1 MFDFFFKR
9 SASKKKQP
17 SPNPISAQNPQN
29 LAAAAESAKLSAMAK
44 ADSFKENEA
53 GAVAFILQCDFADAR
68 LKAAAHIHTLP
79 ALEKVQKAMR
89 NVDRR
94 VAKLMQGRLDALQQQ
109 EALNTKMQECLVQA
123 QRLLQEPHLMPNQVA
138 ELDRKWQSLETIAVS
153 DQASFD
159 NIRTKLS
166 ERLAAQTDLQR
177 SVLDT
182 LNKLRS
188 LGTLPEMLAPAE
200 ILQKVEQLEADM
212 LQHQASP
219 EMASLPKQLLIDFS
233 QEQQRI
239 KTDLQQKQTML
250 EQRFAAVHARQEILA
265 TWEATDPASLL
276 MPDLRRTWR
285 NLPTL
290 LNDVEALAPLQARF
304 DVLIEQI
311 SIANPPPELPTMPAE
326 ERVREENPQE
336 NSPEVKK
343 QFSEVLEALEK
354 ALEDGYVQA
363 ASEHD
368 KALRAAPLKSVRPS
382 DTQSHRLGHA
392 RSELSRLQGWAKWG
406 GNVSREELIKTVE
419 ELPTQALSVT
429 DLAKKVG
436 SLRERWKSLDAASG
450 PAPRSLWERFDAV
463 CNLAYEPAAAHFK
476 KLAEERQQNMETAQT
491 MIAQVRQFA
500 SDSGLEATEMP
511 ALQLQDW
518 KNIAVF
524 CQRSGHAWHRLGIID
539 RKDRKRLDVE
549 FKAAMAVLEAPLAA
563 QQQIE
568 IQRREALIAEVEQ
581 INAADR
587 SALKALQGC
596 QERWQELAKSLP
608 LERRDEQ
615 ALWLR
620 FRSACDSVFARRKE
634 SAEVA
639 DAGRKQNAILKEAI
653 CAELEAAL
661 SDAEC
666 DPAKQLRE
674 SRSAWDGIGPLPR
687 ASESAIIQR
696 YESALTALQA
706 RRDAVQRVK
715 LEAQS
720 QALRA
725 KMQLCQAIEAAVVN
739 GLPLQDDWV
748 AQWQALPVLKSEFE
762 QPMQRRFDAAVN
774 ALQSGNS
781 KYAGELE
788 QNRVELSQELLR
800 LEILA
805 GQDSPPELA
814 RERLKMQVDVLQL
827 SLRTGQKA
835 LGQEERF
842 MRLCSLPA
850 MADDQTKQRI
860 DQLLNNMSAL
870 AAS

>member
-17 SPNPISAQNPQN
+17 SPNPVPTQKPQS
-29 LAAAAESAKLSAMAK
+29 LAAATESAKLSAMAK
-44 ADSFKENEA
+44 ADSLKEDEA
-53 GAVAFILQCDFADAR
+53 AAVDFILQCDFADAR
-68 LKAAAHIHTLP
+68 LKAATHIHTRP
-79 ALEKVQKAMR
+79 ALEKVQKVMR

-94 VAKLMQGRLDALQQQ
+94 VAKLMQARCETLQQN
-109 EALNTKMQECLVQA
+109 EALNKKMQECIEQA

-138 ELDRKWQSLETIAVS
+138 ELDRKWQSLGAPVVS
-153 DQASFD
+153 DQAIFD
-159 NIRTKLS
+159 NVRTKLS
-166 ERLAAQTDLQR
+166 GRLAAQTALQR
-177 SVLDT
+177 AVLDT
-182 LNKLRS
+182 LTKLRS
-188 LGTLPEMLAPAE
+188 LDSLPEMLAPAE

-239 KTDLQQKQTML
+239 KSGIQQKQAML
-250 EQRFAAVHARQEILA
+250 EQRFAAVHARQEMLA
-265 TWEATDPASLL
+265 TWEAADPASLL
-276 MPDLRRTWR
+276 MPDLRRAWR
-285 NLPTL
+285 NLPA
-290 LNDVEALAPLQARF
+290 LNDDQVMEPLQARF
-304 DVLIEQI
+304 DGLIEQI
-311 SIANPPPELPTMPAE
+311 SLANPAPELPAIQPE
-326 ERVREENPQE
+326 ERARDDVSQDVR
-336 NSPEVKK
+336 K
-343 QFSEVLEALEK
+343 QFSEVLAAMEK
-354 ALEDGYVQA
+354 ALENGYVQA

-368 KALRAAPLKSVRPS
+368 KALRAAPLKMVRPS
-382 DTQSHRLGHA
+382 DTQAHRLGHA
-392 RSELSRLQGWAKWG
+392 RSELIRLQGWAKWG

-419 ELPTQALSVT
+419 ELPAQALEVT
-429 DLAKKVG
+429 ELAKKVG

-450 PAPRSLWERFDAV
+450 PAPRSLWERFDAA

-476 KLAEERQQNMETAQT
+476 KLAEERQQNMETAQA

-500 SDSGLEATEMP
+500 SESGLEAAEMP

-524 CQRSGHAWHRLGIID
+524 CQRSGHAWHRLGMID
-539 RKDRKRLDVE
+539 RKDRKRLDAE
-549 FKAAMAVLEAPLAA
+549 FKAAMTVLEAPLAA

-587 SALKALQGC
+587 TALKALQGC
-596 QERWQELAKSLP
+596 QERWQEQAKSLP

-653 CAELEAAL
+653 CAELEAA
-661 SDAEC
+661 SGDAEC
-666 DPAKQLRE
+666 DVAKLLRE
-674 SRSAWDGIGPLPR
+674 SRAAWDRIGPLPR

-696 YESALTALQA
+696 YESALAALQV
-706 RRDAVQRVK
+706 RLDAVHRIK

-720 QALRA
+720 QALRS
-725 KMQLCQAIEAAVVN
+725 KMQLCQAVEAAVVN
-739 GLPLQDDWV
+739 GLSLQDDWV

-762 QPMQRRFDAAVN
+762 QPMQRRFEAAVN
-774 ALQSGNS
+774 ALQSGNT

-827 SLRTGQKA
+827 SLRAGQKA

-850 MADDQTKQRI
+850 MADEQTRQRI

>member
-17 SPNPISAQNPQN
+17 SPNPVAAQNPQT

-44 ADSFKENEA
+44 ADSFKEDEA
-53 GAVAFILQCDFADAR
+53 GAAAFILQSDFADAR
-68 LKAAAHIHTLP
+68 LKAAAHIHTRQ
-79 ALEKVQKAMR
+79 ALEKVHKAMR

-94 VAKLMQGRLDALQQQ
+94 VAKLMQGRLDAVQQQ

-138 ELDRKWQSLETIAVS
+138 VLDRKWQSLRTVAVS

-177 SVLDT
+177 AVLDT

-188 LGTLPEMLAPAE
+188 LGSLPETLAPAE
-200 ILQKVEQLEADM
+200 MLQKIEQLEAGM

-219 EMASLPKQLLIDFS
+219 ELASLPKQLLIDFS

-239 KTDLQQKQTML
+239 KTDLQQMQTML

-265 TWEATDPASLL
+265 TWEAADPASLL

-290 LNDVEALAPLQARF
+290 NDVEALEPLQARF
-304 DVLIEQI
+304 DALIEQI
-311 SIANPPPELPTMPAE
+311 SLANPPPELPAIQPE
-326 ERVREENPQE
+326 ERVREENSQE
-336 NSPEVKK
+336 VRK

-368 KALRAAPLKSVRPS
+368 KALRAAPLKSVRLS

-419 ELPTQALSVT
+419 ELPAQALLVT

-450 PAPRSLWERFDAV
+450 PAPRSLWERFDAA
-463 CNLAYEPAAAHFK
+463 CNVAYEPAAAHFK
-476 KLAEERQQNMETAQT
+476 KLAEERQQNMETAQA

-500 SDSGLEATEMP
+500 SESGLEAAEMP

-524 CQRSGHAWHRLGIID
+524 CQRTGHAWHRLGIID
-539 RKDRKRLDVE
+539 RKDRKRLDAE

-596 QERWQELAKSLP
+596 QERWQEQAKSLP

-620 FRSACDSVFARRKE
+620 FRSACDNVFARRKE

-661 SDAEC
+661 SDVEC
-666 DPAKQLRE
+666 DPVKQLRE

-687 ASESAIIQR
+687 ASESVIIQR

-725 KMQLCQAIEAAVVN
+725 KMQLCQTVEAAVVN
-739 GLPLQDDWV
+739 GFPLQDDWV
-748 AQWQALPVLKSEFE
+748 AQWQALPVLKTEFE
-762 QPMQRRFDAAVN
+762 QPMQRRFDAAVS

-781 KYAGELE
+781 NYAGELE
-788 QNRVELSQELLR
+788 HNRVELSQELLR

-827 SLRTGQKA
+827 SLRAGQKA

-850 MADDQTKQRI
+850 MADDQTRQRI